1 MRIII
6 LVVCVVIVESIKM
19 SWKDIIKE
27 EGLPEE
33 YKTILDSLTNSSKD
47 AELQFPKMDELRG
60 KIFKDLSAIENFIDG
75 YNFRVPANK
84 QNAKKIMKVLL
95 DNWKYEGFESGTL
108 SMVEDLIESITEV
121 FTLDMK
127 GKERRTML

>member
-1 MRIII
+1 
-6 LVVCVVIVESIKM
+6 M

-121 FTLDMK
+121 FTSDMK

>member
-1 MRIII
+1 
-6 LVVCVVIVESIKM
+6 M